1 MREFIHPAA
10 KLFSMSQSPDAFR
23 DELQALLPRLWRFSL
38 SLTKHH
44 TLAQDLVQDS
54 CVRAMERSGQFQ
66 PGTRM
71 DAWVFQI
78 ARSIWL
84 NELRSRRIR
93 EVDPDA
99 DPDDLAGAEFAP
111 DRMVLRSQVFT
122 QVMTLPETHREAVF
136 LVYVE
141 GFSYAETAEL
151 MDIPIGTVM
160 SRLASA
166 RRQLSDRL
174 ARESAAAPQASN
186 SATAAARLRLVQ
198 GGSR

>member
-1 MREFIHPAA
+1 MNQVP
-10 KLFSMSQSPDAFR
+10 QGFR

-54 CVRAMERSGQFQ
+54 CVRAMERCAQFE
-66 PGTRM
+66 PGTRF
-71 DAWVFQI
+71 DAWVFRI

-84 NELRSRRIR
+84 NDLRSRRIR
-93 EVDPDA
+93 ETDPDC
-99 DPDDLAGAEFAP
+99 DPDDLAGQEHGP

-122 QVMTLPETHREAVF
+122 QVMALPDTQREAVF
-136 LVYVE
+136 LVYIE
-141 GFSYAETAEL
+141 GFSYAEAAVM

-166 RRQLSDRL
+166 RKRL
-174 ARESAAAPQASN
+174 AAELTAEPGS
-186 SATAAARLRLVQ
+186 TAAMSDAGRLRLVQ
-198 GGSR
+198 GGNRS